1 MKAGGVWKNE
11 EFICKDYGVW
21 GVRVPSAEFGGWGVG
36 RVKPP
41 YLTYPMGRDT
51 I

>member
-1 MKAGGVWKNE
+1 MV
-11 EFICKDYGVW
+11 ICKDYGVW
-21 GVRVPSAEFGGWGVG
+21 GVRVPSAEFGGLGVG

-41 YLTYPMGRDT
+41 YLTYPVDRDT